1 MAGKSTD
8 VAAVAVEDDVTL
20 NGDAQHHDGV
30 VAGPSHVEV

>member
-8 VAAVAVEDDVTL
+8 VAAAAVDEDVTS